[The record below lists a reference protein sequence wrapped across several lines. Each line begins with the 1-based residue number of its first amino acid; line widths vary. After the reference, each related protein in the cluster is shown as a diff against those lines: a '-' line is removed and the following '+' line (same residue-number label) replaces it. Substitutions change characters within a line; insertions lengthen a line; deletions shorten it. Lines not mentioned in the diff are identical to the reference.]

1 MEILKDLV
9 LTNRSVFRKAV
20 RAFFKNW
27 LLFLLAIP
35 YMALTML
42 AGTIASM
49 MGFLGGILI
58 FVVEAAIVSD
68 YLHIIHQVIT
78 RRKFDL
84 DDFKNGFT
92 VHFRKVYMVLFV
104 MWVANYGVSL
114 LLSPILNAMGLGFVL
129 VAIYFFIFVIL
140 NPLPEMIYQKY
151 YSEAETFVKTVEFTR
166 ENAIEWLVPNA
177 VIVIIL
183 LAVRA
188 LIDGG
193 LYAFGLGWLNLLV
206 MSVVSAGLIS
216 FGMIYRGYLFDVLYK
231 TTRRKR
237 LFTET
242 MYRND

>member
-1 MEILKDLV
+1 MEILKDLA
-9 LTNRSVFRKAV
+9 LTNRSVLKKAV
-20 RAFFKNW
+20 SAFKNN
-27 LLFLLAIP
+27 LLIFLLAIP
-35 YMALTML
+35 YMALTMV
-42 AGTIASM
+42 AGSVAAM

-58 FVVEAAIVSD
+58 FVVEAAIISN

-78 RRKFDL
+78 RRKFDM

-104 MWVANYGVSL
+104 VWVANYGASL

-129 VAIYFFIFVIL
+129 VAIYFFAFVIL

-151 YSEAETFVKTVEFTR
+151 FSEADTFVKTVEFTR
-166 ENAIEWLVPNA
+166 ENAVSWLVPNA
-177 VIVIIL
+177 VIFAL
-183 LAVRA
+183 LFAIRA
-188 LIDGG
+188 LIDAA
-193 LYAFGLGWLNLLV
+193 LTPFGLGWLNLLV
-206 MSVVSAGLIS
+206 LSIVSAGLIS

-242 MYRND
+242 MYRN

>member
-1 MEILKDLV
+1 MEILKDLA
-9 LTNRSVFRKAV
+9 LTNKSVLKKAV
-20 RAFFKNW
+20 SAYKHN
-27 LLFLLAIP
+27 LLIFLLAMP
-35 YMALTML
+35 YMALTMV
-42 AGTIASM
+42 AGSVASM

-58 FVVEAAIVSD
+58 FVVEAAIISD
-68 YLHIIHQVIT
+68 YLHIIHQIIT

-92 VHFRKVYMVLFV
+92 IHFRKVYMVLFV
-104 MWVANYGVSL
+104 VWVANYGASL

-129 VAIYFFIFVIL
+129 VAIYFFAFVIL

-151 YSEAETFVKTVEFTR
+151 FSEADTFVKTVEFTR
-166 ENAIEWLVPNA
+166 ENAISWLVPNGLIFA
-177 VIVIIL
+177 VL
-183 LAVRA
+183 FAVRA
-188 LIDGG
+188 LID
-193 LYAFGLGWLNLLV
+193 YALMPLGLGWLNLLV

-242 MYRND
+242 MYRN

>member
-1 MEILKDLV
+1 MEILKDLA
-9 LTNRSVFRKAV
+9 LTNRSVLKKAV
-20 RAFFKNW
+20 SAFKNN
-27 LLFLLAIP
+27 LLIFLLAIP
-35 YMALTML
+35 YMALTMV
-42 AGTIASM
+42 AGSVAAM

-58 FVVEAAIVSD
+58 FVVEAAIISN

-78 RRKFDL
+78 RRKFDM
-84 DDFKNGFT
+84 DDLKNGFT

-104 MWVANYGVSL
+104 VWVANYGASL

-129 VAIYFFIFVIL
+129 VAIYFFAFVIL

-151 YSEAETFVKTVEFTR
+151 FSEADTFVKTVEFTR
-166 ENAIEWLVPNA
+166 ENAVSWLVPNA
-177 VIVIIL
+177 VIFAL
-183 LAVRA
+183 LFAIRA
-188 LIDGG
+188 LIDGA
-193 LYAFGLGWLNLLV
+193 LLPFGLGWLNLLV

-242 MYRND
+242 MYRN

>member
-1 MEILKDLV
+1 MEILKDLA
-9 LTNRSVFRKAV
+9 LTNRSVFKKSISA
-20 RAFFKNW
+20 FKNN
-27 LLFLLAIP
+27 LLIFLLAIP
-35 YMALTML
+35 YMALTMV
-42 AGTIASM
+42 AGSVASM

-58 FVVEAAIVSD
+58 FVVEAAIISD

-84 DDFKNGFT
+84 EDFKNGFT
-92 VHFRKVYMVLFV
+92 VHFRKVYMVIFV
-104 MWVANYGVSL
+104 VWVANYGASL

-129 VAIYFFIFVIL
+129 VAIYFFAFVIL

-151 YSEAETFVKTVEFTR
+151 FSEAETFVKTVEFTR
-166 ENAIEWLVPNA
+166 ENAISWLVPNA
-177 VIVIIL
+177 LIFIIL
-183 LAVRA
+183 FGVRA
-188 LIDGG
+188 LIDGA
-193 LYAFGLGWLNLLV
+193 LFSFGLSWLNLLV

-242 MYRND
+242 MYRN

>member
-1 MEILKDLV
+1 MEILKDLA
-9 LTNRSVFRKAV
+9 LTNRSVLKKAV
-20 RAFFKNW
+20 SAFKNN
-27 LLFLLAIP
+27 LLIFLLAIP
-35 YMALTML
+35 YMALTMV
-42 AGTIASM
+42 AGSVAAM

-58 FVVEAAIVSD
+58 FVVEAAIISD

-78 RRKFDL
+78 RRKFDV

-104 MWVANYGVSL
+104 VWVANYGASL

-129 VAIYFFIFVIL
+129 VAIYFFAFVIL

-151 YSEAETFVKTVEFTR
+151 FSEADTFVKTVEFTR
-166 ENAIEWLVPNA
+166 ENAISWLVPNA
-177 VIVIIL
+177 LIFAL
-183 LAVRA
+183 LFAVRA
-188 LIDGG
+188 LIDSA
-193 LYAFGLGWLNLLV
+193 LLPLGLGWLNLLV
-206 MSVVSAGLIS
+206 LSVVSAGLIS

-242 MYRND
+242 MYRN